1 MSLSLAGI
9 TLHFLHICFI
19 GFSNVN
25 VFQIPRRYY
34 IYLLLTTKLM
44 MIVVYMAKMIALTA
58 TIYTDPLSS
67 SLVDTVS
74 LYEIMVQRRKITTPR
89 TPKMKSRF

>member
-1 MSLSLAGI
+1 MSLASVGPSGASLGSAGI

-67 SLVDTVS
+67 SRHS
-74 LYEIMVQRRKITTPR
+74 EFIQNNGAK
-89 TPKMKSRF
+89 

>member
-1 MSLSLAGI
+1 MRYC
-9 TLHFLHICFI
+9 TLHFLPICCI
-19 GFSNVN
+19 GFSNLN

-34 IYLLLTTKLM
+34 IYLLLTTKL

-67 SLVDTVS
+67 SRHS
-74 LYEIMVQRRKITTPR
+74 EFIQNNGAK
-89 TPKMKSRF
+89 